1 MASGSRPPG
10 AENPGNNDQNLV
22 AEALALMQ
30 RRMADQDARIAD
42 QMEEI
47 RSLREQ
53 LNQRNESGNGGN
65 NDGNPSHTESG
76 VATHSLVT
84 IRLLVSTQ
92 RIFMSR
98 TCQLFRG
105 NLSMRGLGK

>member
-10 AENPGNNDQNLV
+10 AENPGNNEQNLV

-30 RRMADQDARIAD
+30 RRMADQDAKIVE

-47 RSLREQ
+47 RNLREQ
-53 LNQRNESGNGGN
+53 LNQCNDGGNGGN
-65 NDGNPSHTESG
+65 NDGNPSHMEGG

-84 IRLLVSTQ
+84 IRLLVRTQ
-92 RIFMSR
+92 RRFMSR